1 MATKKK
7 EAVVTAKKYNE
18 LKSKYAQL
26 EIAYNQVIDRLA
38 SVGCGWSDLQSQC
51 DEAEE
56 KLEASKELYTE
67 YKAQVKER
75 DEYQKTII
83 EEHLEYIK
91 ELEDDK
97 ETALA
102 FTQMLLKSPWL

>member
-18 LKSKYAQL
+18 LKSKYAHL
-26 EIAYNQVIDRLA
+26 EKGYERVVDRLVE
-38 SVGCGWSDLQSQC
+38 VGCGWSDLQSQC
-51 DEAEE
+51 DEALE

-75 DEYQKTII
+75 DEYQKVII
-83 EEHLEYIK
+83 AEHLEYIE
-91 ELEDDK
+91 ELQDDK
-97 ETALA
+97 ATALHFA
-102 FTQMLLKSPWL
+102 QMLLKSH